1 MAPQEA
7 RGGGSAP
14 TTSGGSS
21 VWAAWGAWAPGRRDG
36 AGGED
41 RQRLLELSPSA
52 TELLGSEG
60 SGGPAQALRRARL
73 RVGGMVC
80 SACSGAVEGALRRT
94 AGVESASVALATGE
108 CLVTY
113 FDGLLSAEA
122 LAAAVEDA
130 GFEAS
135 LVEDGKLPPPAGG
148 APAPDGGGGPRLTT
162 LGLAVGGMTC
172 SSCAGSVERAL
183 RAVPGVKGVAVNLLQ
198 NSAQVTFDPDAT
210 GPRTVLEAVE
220 DAGFEARVEDQAGA
234 GAGAGSRDASREE
247 IRKWRRLLVQAAWL
261 AAPLFHGKVTCV
273 MGSWRLRSLKVVS
286 EKSRRESWSSSWYPA
301 SASATA
307 LTMAAARDAAA
318 SPSFG
323 CGAAILGENSRL
335 DRNWTLPF
343 S

>member
-7 RGGGSAP
+7 RGGGGGSAP
-14 TTSGGSS
+14 TTSG
-21 VWAAWGAWAPGRRDG
+21 WAAWAAWAPGRQQHRQGPD
-36 AGGED
+36 GGED

-52 TELLGSEG
+52 TELLSEA
-60 SGGPAQALRRARL
+60 GGPAQALRRARL

-135 LVEDGKLPPPAGG
+135 VVEDGKLPAGD
-148 APAPDGGGGPRLTT
+148 APAPPPSLTT

-172 SSCAGSVERAL
+172 GSCAGSVERAL
-183 RAVPGVKGVAVNLLQ
+183 RAVPGVRGVAVNLLQ

-220 DAGFEARVEDQAGA
+220 DAGFEARVEDQAGP

-261 AAPLFHGKVTCV
+261 AAPLFLEPGRVPIR
-273 MGSWRLRSLKVVS
+273 GSAEARLLEEQVGALL
-286 EKSRRESWSSSWYPA
+286 REA
-301 SASATA
+301 GLAQI
-307 LTMAAARDAAA
+307 
-318 SPSFG
+318 
-323 CGAAILGENSRL
+323 GA
-335 DRNWTLPF
+335 
-343 S
+343 